1 MTFAQLRTFVA
12 VAEAGSIA
20 GAAES
25 MCVSQPAVSAS
36 VASLAHELGVALL
49 ERRGRSLALT
59 PAGERFAAYARRVL
73 GLAEEATEA
82 ARAEAGATSL
92 LRIAAVTTAAER
104 FVPGMI
110 AAFRPGHP
118 GIGVALEVAPRDR
131 VWRLLADHVVDLA
144 VAGRP
149 PEGLPVVVRG
159 TRSNELV
166 VVASPDAA
174 GNWAGATWLM
184 REPGSGTRATT
195 EALLDELSLDPPR
208 LTLGSNSAVLAG
220 VAAGLGVTLGSR
232 EEVQDRVER
241 GELVVVDVP
250 GTPLERPY
258 FLVSHA
264 EMTGPA
270 RRFVELALSG
280 VSPERGFAAYRR
292 ERRDRR
298 PRTERTER
306 TAGP

>member
-12 VAEAGSIA
+12 VAEAGSVG

-25 MCVSQPAVSAS
+25 LCVSQPAVSAS
-36 VASLAHELGVALL
+36 VAALAHELGVALL
-49 ERRGRSLALT
+49 EKRGRTLSLTA
-59 PAGERFAAYARRVL
+59 AGERFAEYARRVL
-73 GLAEEATEA
+73 GLVEEAVEA

-92 LRIAAVTTAAER
+92 LRIAAVTTAGER
-104 FVPGMI
+104 FVPALV
-110 AAFRPGHP
+110 AAFRPRHP

-159 TRSNELV
+159 TRANQLV
-166 VVASPDAA
+166 VVASPDVA
-174 GNWAGATWLM
+174 GTWPTTTWLM
-184 REPGSGTRATT
+184 REPGSGTRATA
-195 EALLDELSLDPPR
+195 EVLLDELSLDPPR

-220 VAAGLGVTLGSR
+220 AVAGLGVTLSAR
-232 EEVQDRVER
+232 DEVGDLVER
-241 GELVVVDVP
+241 GELVVVNVP
-250 GTPLERPY
+250 GTPLDRPY

-270 RRFVELALSG
+270 RQFVELAVSG
-280 VSPERGFAAYRR
+280 VSPDRGFDAC
-292 ERRDRR
+292 R
-298 PRTERTER
+298 PEDPKF
-306 TAGP
+306 AS